1 MHKEGKCGTWTQRN
15 FIQTYKIDEIMTGA
29 GKQMQLEIIMFK

>member
-1 MHKEGKCGTWTQRN
+1 MDTKEFYSDLKE
-15 FIQTYKIDEIMTGA
+15 IDEIMTGA